1 MALEQVFWDDQATC
15 YRQAGD
21 NGAKLN
27 ARERDLIGERL
38 KQMYAE
44 LKSEPLSPRLRE
56 VLELLALS
64 EAE

>member
-1 MALEQVFWDDQATC
+1 MALAQLSWDDQAAC
-15 YRQAGD
+15 YHQAED

-27 ARERDLIGERL
+27 GEERDLIGDGLRR
-38 KQMYAE
+38 MYAE

-56 VLELLALS
+56 VLERLVLS